1 MNNFSFN
8 LPYSSFSQ
16 TSNIHNI
23 QEQNNAF
30 QSISNSY
37 SNFSILP
44 TTATTNNNNTT
55 TTTTMTSMQQ
65 LALPSPP
72 TTEQQQQDT
81 LKLHYNPRKALLN
94 NIKHNHNIKHID
106 SDYKHTYNNNIK
118 RRNYNNNNNSN
129 NNNGTIMTT
138 SPRARVTRPPNAFL
152 LFNKEMRKRLK
163 IDNPTWTVAEISKEI
178 SERWKTLSL
187 EERGQY
193 LLQANKIKENQQAL
207 HPNAMYIRRSK
218 AELTEAGHYE
228 KVEQKKR
235 ITSGIDL
242 ITDSTTSSS
251 SSSPSDHTSK
261 NPKQPKH
268 PLSAYMWFL
277 TEVRPKT
284 RQLHPKLTV
293 GQISKLC
300 ADQWNT
306 MEEHQKSPWIEKA
319 TNDKA
324 RYAREMIFYA
334 NQNTHHPLGRGTR
347 QKYRSYQ
354 HLLQQNLTF
363 NSIPPP
369 PQQQQEQHQHD
380 HHQDMILNDSNKIN
394 EFNNDNNEEN
404 QHHHIQQQQ
413 HEDNDSM
420 KENNNVDHLN
430 TIHDK
435 PSNNN
440 NNTNVS

>member
-1 MNNFSFN
+1 
-8 LPYSSFSQ
+8 
-16 TSNIHNI
+16 
-23 QEQNNAF
+23 
-30 QSISNSY
+30 
-37 SNFSILP
+37 
-44 TTATTNNNNTT
+44 
-55 TTTTMTSMQQ
+55 MTSLQP

-81 LKLHYNPRKALLN
+81 LKLHYDPRKALLN

-106 SDYKHTYNNNIK
+106 SDYKHTYNDNIK
-118 RRNYNNNNNSN
+118 RKNNNNSP
-129 NNNGTIMTT
+129 NNNGNIMTT

-235 ITSGIDL
+235 ITAGIDL
-242 ITDSTTSSS
+242 ITDNATSLSSPSSSDHTSKSINQQPVLSS
-251 SSSPSDHTSK
+251 SSSPLIKKRVKKKKD
-261 NPKQPKH
+261 PKQPKH

-300 ADQWNT
+300 ADQWNA
-306 MEEHQKSPWIEKA
+306 MEEHQKLPWIEKA

-324 RYAREMIFYA
+324 RYAREMFFYA

-354 HLLQQNLTF
+354 HQLQQNLTF
-363 NSIPPP
+363 NPIPSPP
-369 PQQQQEQHQHD
+369 QQQQQQQQEQHHHN
-380 HHQDMILNDSNKIN
+380 HHQDMILNDSNKIT
-394 EFNNDNNEEN
+394 EFNNNDNSEEN
-404 QHHHIQQQQ
+404 QHHHMQQQQ
-413 HEDNDSM
+413 REDNHSIE
-420 KENNNVDHLN
+420 KNNNVDHIN
-430 TIHDK
+430 TFHDN
-435 PSNNN
+435 PSNDSS
-440 NNTNVS
+440 NTNVS